1 MESRVKGDRF
11 MDEACP
17 LPPPRRAGEQDAI
30 SAMLKG
36 RRIAVV
42 GMTPD
47 PSRAGNY
54 VPAFLRQRG
63 KEIVPVNPNYAEVDG
78 LKSYPKLAD
87 VPGKIDVVLVFRR
100 PEFCAQV
107 AEEAAAV
114 HAGGLWLQSG
124 IYSEEA
130 KRTAEAAGMNFVQGR
145 CMMVESR

>member
-1 MESRVKGDRF
+1 

-17 LPPPRRAGEQDAI
+17 LPTPKRAGEQDAI
-30 SAMLKG
+30 RNMLKG

-42 GMTPD
+42 GMTAD
-47 PSRAGNY
+47 PNRAGNY

-63 KEIVPVNPNYAEVDG
+63 KEIVPVNPKYSEVDG
-78 LKSYPKLAD
+78 LKSYPALAD
-87 VPGKIDVVLVFRR
+87 VPGQIDVVLVFRR

-114 HAGGLWLQSG
+114 RAGGLWLQSG
-124 IYSEEA
+124 IYSDEA
-130 KRTAEAAGMNFVQGR
+130 KRIAEEAGMNFVQGR

>member
-1 MESRVKGDRF
+1 

-17 LPPPRRAGEQDAI
+17 MPTPKQAGEQDAI
-30 SAMLKG
+30 RAMLQG

-54 VPAFLRQRG
+54 VPAFLRGQG
-63 KEIVPVNPNYAEVDG
+63 KEIVPVNPNYAQIDG
-78 LKSYPKLAD
+78 LKSHPSLAD

-124 IYSEEA
+124 IYSA
-130 KRTAEAAGMNFVQGR
+130 DARRIAEQAGMHFVQGR